1 MRDFHVVALNLKVIS
16 KAVGE
21 VTIIFDEKDTGH
33 KVALR
38 QH

>member
-1 MRDFHVVALNLKVIS
+1 MRNFHVVALNLKVIS

-33 KVALR
+33 KVALG
-38 QH
+38 